1 MYNGIGLKTTRGT
14 GTSGHVQRNVAAI
27 RNQRRRTSP
36 EPRRSTHEALRQLLK
51 RNKSGSAAIL
61 AHESQ
66 RKVEVAVA
74 ELEEDLH
81 ERGYDQET
89 IDKMK
94 QRLRDDLENR
104 GEHEQHAA
112 SRRDLEDKDIGK
124 RAVNNLQSHK
134 VTEIQQHRN
143 ERLKEAFGIAPEY
156 EDDWFI
162 KSNEK
167 NGKEQASNDVGDGD
181 KVNESTRNE
190 SDEERLDEIADG
202 PISPQSLPSLPP
214 SIGDG
219 GNFSSPSHPAVN
231 SPRPTASNFRDNTE
245 AIDQNGREKP
255 RIMALDK
262 VPESEKVSG
271 HRDRDKDRY
280 NDEAEPATST
290 RHRRKDDAIPKD
302 SFNNENYS
310 PGRNRYAESPGP
322 RYKERSPRPEFE
334 HKRIPPREGRG
345 HAHER
350 SIYKRGEKYDTRED
364 DRQRSLSPSPRCDS
378 SDFEVRYSRRDSRY
392 NRGRYMSDSSRS
404 PSPAYHRS
412 RRRRDYSSESD
423 DSSLSRS
430 RRHRH
435 KRTSHRNRG
444 RSSRTPPRRR
454 YDSSTDSRSP
464 SPRYSRDQNRSDVR
478 SRRRN
483 LPVRGSR
490 RRPRPRYSSRESS
503 RYSSES
509 DDQHQSAHR
518 KRSLSPYSSSAS
530 PRRGRERT
538 RKRFRDREREDSRE
552 RDYFSSDR
560 RRRRRRRSP
569 ISNA

>member
-27 RNQRRRTSP
+27 RNQRRRTST
-36 EPRRSTHEALRQLLK
+36 ETRRSTHETLRQLLK

-104 GEHEQHAA
+104 GEQEQHTA

-167 NGKEQASNDVGDGD
+167 NGKEQASNDVADSD
-181 KVNESTRNE
+181 KVNEATRNE
-190 SDEERLDEIADG
+190 TDEERLDEIEDG
-202 PISPQSLPSLPP
+202 PISPESLPSLPP
-214 SIGDG
+214 SIRDGD
-219 GNFSSPSHPAVN
+219 NFSSPSHSAVN
-231 SPRPTASNFRDNTE
+231 SPRPSASNFPDNTE
-245 AIDQNGREKP
+245 TIDQNSREYP
-255 RIMALDK
+255 RIKALNK
-262 VPESEKVSG
+262 VPESEKASG
-271 HRDRDKDRY
+271 HRDHGKDRY
-280 NDEAEPATST
+280 NDKAEPATST
-290 RHRRKDDAIPKD
+290 RHRRKEDTTPKD

-310 PGRNRYAESPGP
+310 PGGKRYVESPGP

-334 HKRIPPREGRG
+334 RKRTPPREGRG
-345 HAHER
+345 HARER
-350 SIYKRGEKYDTRED
+350 SVYKRGEKYKTRED
-364 DRQRSLSPSPRCDS
+364 DRQRSLSPPRYDS
-378 SDFEVRYSRRDSRY
+378 SDFEARHSRRDSRY

-423 DSSLSRS
+423 DSSPSRS
-430 RRHRH
+430 RRHRY

-464 SPRYSRDQNRSDVR
+464 SPRYSRDQDRSDAQ
-478 SRRRN
+478 SRGRN
-483 LPVRGSR
+483 LPVSR
-490 RRPRPRYSSRESS
+490 NRRRPRYSSRELS

-509 DDQHQSAHR
+509 DDQYQSANR
-518 KRSLSPYSSSAS
+518 KRSLSSYSSSAS
-530 PRRGRERT
+530 PRRGRERI
-538 RKRFRDREREDSRE
+538 RKRFRDHEREDSRE
-552 RDYFSSDR
+552 RDYMSSDR